1 MARLPDLITFA
12 REHKLRI
19 GTIADLIEYRSQ
31 TESLL
36 ELRRSFNIE
45 TDWGGFRLPV
55 PGPNRKQPHMALI
68 KGITCKKKLLY

>member
-1 MARLPDLITFA
+1 MNDDGTMARLPDLIKFA

-45 TDWGGFRLPV
+45 TDWGNFQVRFYQDLIE
-55 PGPNRKQPHMALI
+55 KQPHVA
-68 KGITCKKKLLY
+68 